1 MIALLSLIAA
11 VFPMVGFVIVVW
23 WMDRYDRE
31 PISLVG
37 LNFLWGAFGAVALAI
52 IGNLLLTAGIAN
64 LVKGKEEIEF
74 LSTVAVAPVVEESTK
89 GLFLL
94 LTAMSRRFDNVTDG
108 AVYGASIG
116 FGFGMTENFLYF
128 LSFPLAEGWLI
139 LVIIRTFFSAVMHA
153 MATGVLGAFV
163 GFAKFRPRGQQL
175 FLWWFGWLIAVG
187 FHVVW
192 NASVSFEGGFGYG
205 VLFIIVGVCILLALF
220 QISLLYE
227 HRVLRAELSEES
239 LLGVIP
245 GDHVAILPSFRR
257 RKRREWCPPG
267 VNRKAYIRLATELA
281 FRKHQSRICQPS
293 KRELYLDDVAKLR
306 NKILMLLKTPV
317 WNADT
322 RSLESV

>member
-1 MIALLSLIAA
+1 MMALLSLIAA

-31 PISLVG
+31 PVSLIG

-52 IGNLLLTAGIAN
+52 IGSILLIAGIAN
-64 LVKGKEEIEF
+64 LIKGKEEIEL
-74 LSTVAVAPVVEESTK
+74 LSTVAVAPVVEESAK

-94 LTAMSRRFDNVTDG
+94 VTATSRRFDNVTDG

-128 LSFPLAEGWLI
+128 LSFPLAEAWII

-163 GFAKFRPRGQQL
+163 GFAKFRPRRQQL

-192 NASVSFEGGFGYG
+192 NSSVSFEGGFGYG
-205 VLFIIVGVCILLALF
+205 VLFIIVGICILLALF

-227 HRVLRAELSEES
+227 HRVLLRELGEES
-239 LLGVIP
+239 LIDIIP
-245 GDHVAILPSFRR
+245 VDHVTILSSFRR
-257 RKRREWCPPG
+257 RKRGGWCPPG

-293 KRELYLDDVAKLR
+293 KRELYLDDVGKLR
-306 NKILMLLKTPV
+306 ERILMLRRAPLLD
-317 WNADT
+317 ADT
-322 RSLESV
+322 RPMESV